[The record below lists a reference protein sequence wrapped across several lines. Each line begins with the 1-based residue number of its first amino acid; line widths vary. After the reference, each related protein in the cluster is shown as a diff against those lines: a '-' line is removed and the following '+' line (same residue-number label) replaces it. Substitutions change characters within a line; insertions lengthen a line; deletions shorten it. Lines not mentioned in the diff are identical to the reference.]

1 MAKAQVI
8 PSVLSYN
15 RNGAFKIVKY
25 KIVHEEN
32 EVLAIELQR
41 ANMQVLL
48 CLAFKVSTK
57 YDLWVWILPTED
69 QIRALTHICT
79 ELIPFYNVLNDKVK
93 PQ

>member
-1 MAKAQVI
+1 MSKAQVI

-15 RNGAFKIVKY
+15 KHGAFRIVKY
-25 KIVHEEN
+25 KIIHEEN

-48 CLAFKVSTK
+48 CLAFKVSTR
-57 YDLWVWILPTED
+57 YDLWVWVLPTEN
-69 QIRALTHICT
+69 QMKALRYISN

-93 PQ
+93 A